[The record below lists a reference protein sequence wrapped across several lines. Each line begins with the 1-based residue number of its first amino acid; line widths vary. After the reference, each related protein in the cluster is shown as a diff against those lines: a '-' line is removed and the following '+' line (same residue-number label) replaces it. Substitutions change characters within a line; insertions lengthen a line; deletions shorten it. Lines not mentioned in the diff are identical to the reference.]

1 MPARN
6 RWNQA
11 RDLLRLAAKE
21 GLPGATPWQDAD
33 EILLELARELMLLS
47 VIISCGSH

>member
-21 GLPGATPWQDAD
+21 GATPCQDAD
-33 EILLELARELMLLS
+33 EILLAWELARELMLLN
-47 VIISCGSH
+47 VIISCGSR